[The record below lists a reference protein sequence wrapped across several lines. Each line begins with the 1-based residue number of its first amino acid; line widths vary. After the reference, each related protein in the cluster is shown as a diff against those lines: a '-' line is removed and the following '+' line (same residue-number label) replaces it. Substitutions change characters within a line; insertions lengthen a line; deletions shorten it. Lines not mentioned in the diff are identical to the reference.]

1 MTDKHFQ
8 EINQTIYNLEELGLF
23 KEAEELHS
31 LFIKEAAKK
40 SKKKKNV
47 PNNPSLWAECKAW
60 AKRTFDVYPSAYA
73 NGAAAKRYKSK
84 GGTWRKAN
92 SENTNRF
99 AQLNL
104 DPLSPNVL
112 DSTYGIP
119 PKKKKIAPA
128 TESNLGNVAP
138 GKKPELTTVS
148 SMPSEPKTQIPDVV
162 PVGSQGQYGMPQ
174 MPSPEK
180 PQDNLQS
187 DDPWSGYKEMPYKD
201 VIEQAKKWVMSGDVE
216 NADSM
221 IQAVTQLIRGSKEL
235 NAAQKDALKKH
246 YERIKFSLQDT
257 GRLGSGVYNQYY
269 KDANDLIARA
279 KAKFNLPDKELTT
292 NSPSYGLVLNEINNF
307 VSNLKNPEAT
317 GRTKNI
323 AFSLLRQLAMDNYK
337 TMKQQ
342 GITPR

>member
-1 MTDKHFQ
+1 M
-8 EINQTIYNLEELGLF
+8 
-23 KEAEELHS
+23 
-31 LFIKEAAKK
+31 
-40 SKKKKNV
+40 
-47 PNNPSLWAECKAW
+47 WAECKAW

-92 SENTNRF
+92 SKNNNRF

-148 SMPSEPKTQIPDVV
+148 SMPSEPKKQIPDVV
-162 PVGSQGQYGMPQ
+162 PVGSQGQYGMPVVDMKRDVLQ
-174 MPSPEK
+174 E
-180 PQDNLQS
+180 QTDRRVNLDERQPVE
-187 DDPWSGYKEMPYKD
+187 DKWSGYKEMSYKD